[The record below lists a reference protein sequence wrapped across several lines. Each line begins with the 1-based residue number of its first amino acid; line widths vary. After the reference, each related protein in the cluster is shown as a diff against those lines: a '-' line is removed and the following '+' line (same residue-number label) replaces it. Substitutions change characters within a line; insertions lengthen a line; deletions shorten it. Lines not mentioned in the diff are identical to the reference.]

1 MINYVLTFYYF
12 LKFKINFY
20 FNYSIDKKFL
30 NLPSSNINLILKVR
44 LSEIKYFLPNKYI
57 KNKNY
62 FFFTKNCFKNKKLLK
77 FYPEYNKNYKSTY
90 QIFFDKINFKKSD
103 EYRNKVSELKKNG
116 VTTRGHKNI
125 DELDKY
131 FNDLFKL
138 YKDMKKNG
146 YLPQQRLSI
155 KQRSNVTGDE
165 IGVFIGP
172 NGEIIKAEDK
182 FKGTHRFALARI
194 LKLKYVYINV
204 RAVDLHF
211 AQKKIFKKMSLKDNE
226 TKIFDEIKLFL
237 RRYK

>member
-1 MINYVLTFYYF
+1 
-12 LKFKINFY
+12 
-20 FNYSIDKKFL
+20 
-30 NLPSSNINLILKVR
+30 
-44 LSEIKYFLPNKYI
+44 
-57 KNKNY
+57 
-62 FFFTKNCFKNKKLLK
+62 
-77 FYPEYNKNYKSTY
+77 
-90 QIFFDKINFKKSD
+90 
-103 EYRNKVSELKKNG
+103 
-116 VTTRGHKNI
+116 
-125 DELDKY
+125 
-131 FNDLFKL
+131 
-138 YKDMKKNG
+138 MKKNG

-204 RAVDLHF
+204 RAVDLNF
-211 AQKKIFKKMSLKDNE
+211 AQKKIFKKMSLKDSE